1 MAPAD
6 PGAPGTADGIRESV
20 ELIGTDDGPMKT
32 LVTQP
37 ADEGPHHAV
46 VMVQHIGGLSET
58 MRIVARQVAKHG
70 YRCVLPSLY
79 HRLGEIVIDP
89 TGGGQAVE
97 EIRRIAVASVTPM
110 TLMTDVDAVLAWL
123 DDQPDAHV
131 GGRAI
136 IGFGGG
142 ASLAF
147 LAAAVRP
154 KIFRALISI
163 LGVRFIRPD
172 EPWSPHLLVDQLSAS
187 AYFGFAS
194 EDEII
199 PLSDVER
206 LRGVLDTAGI
216 DHEIQVHPGVR
227 HGYFFSDRDSY
238 SASAAQEDWIRIR
251 TLLDRKLEAG

>member
-1 MAPAD
+1 MAPTER
-6 PGAPGTADGIRESV
+6 GAPGVATRIRERIEEIV
-20 ELIGTDDGPMKT
+20 TDDGPMRT

-37 ADEGPHHAV
+37 ADDGPHRAV
-46 VMVQHIGGLSET
+46 VMIQHIGGMSET
-58 MRIVARQVAKHG
+58 MRIVARQMARHG
-70 YRCVLPSLY
+70 YLCVLPSLY
-79 HRLGEIVIDP
+79 HRLGEIVIAP
-89 TGGGQAVE
+89 TGGGQALE

-123 DDQPDAHV
+123 DDQPDAHK
-131 GGRAI
+131 GARGI

-142 ASLAF
+142 SSLAF

-154 KIFRALISI
+154 DIFRALISI

-172 EPWSPHLLVDQLSAS
+172 EDWSPHRHVDQLRAS
-187 AYFGFAS
+187 AYFGFAR

-199 PLSDVER
+199 RLSDVER
-206 LRGVLDTAGI
+206 LRGVLDAAGI

-251 TLLDRKLEAG
+251 NLLDRKLEAR